1 MCARACSVLK
11 KVVQLKDVRAA
22 WSGLRPLVK
31 AEGDDGSSG
40 TAQISRQVRVGEWW
54 HAPTHPLTPSACQH
68 RVIVSDSNLVSICGG
83 KWTTYRKCVTSCAGA
98 RPFVALILTWPRDR
112 RMAEDTID
120 KVLEV
125 TPVHTSRKCA
135 TPSLQV

>member
-1 MCARACSVLK
+1 MAAAVPPKYRARSVL
-11 KVVQLKDVRAA
+11 
-22 WSGLRPLVK
+22 GCGGMPLLF
-31 AEGDDGSSG
+31 
-40 TAQISRQVRVGEWW
+40 
-54 HAPTHPLTPSACQH
+54 PLTPSACQH

-83 KWTTYRKCVTSCAGA
+83 KWTTYRKCVTSCACA
-98 RPFVALILTWPRDR
+98 RAFVALILTRPRDR